1 MVGRGRQLGPPG
13 VARTD
18 SPMTSS
24 CTCMKLSASSWR
36 VLWDRSGTGRK
47 PYTSL
52 LQTYIWTSGAKET
65 TMRAEYRA
73 IRPRRQPPSSSISL
87 TARRGAGASTGPAVP
102 SNWQR
107 PPQHSIWELGSEEA
121 MPDEKTKKT
130 PELST
135 STLHRCR
142 LP

>member
-1 MVGRGRQLGPPG
+1 MAGRGRQLGPPG

-36 VLWDRSGTGRK
+36 VLCERRGTGRK

-65 TMRAEYRA
+65 TVRTEYRA
-73 IRPRRQPPSSSISL
+73 VRPRRQPPSSSISL
-87 TARRGAGASTGPAVP
+87 TARRGAGRKWVQLFPATGRDHPSTP
-102 SNWQR
+102 SGNWGQKR
-107 PPQHSIWELGSEEA
+107 GSQCLGK
-121 MPDEKTKKT
+121 KTKKT
-130 PELST
+130 PELLTRS
-135 STLHRCR
+135 LHGY
-142 LP
+142 